1 MSHNQQLKAVI
12 VGAGHRAMLYA
23 SYARQHPEA
32 LQIVGVADPN
42 ALRRKQAME
51 TFGFAANRCFESS
64 EALAAAPKF
73 ADFVINGTMDM
84 QHVPTSLPLLAAGY
98 DILLEKPFA
107 TSEAEMWELVAAAR
121 KQNRKIA
128 ICHVLRYAPFYHA
141 VRQEVLN
148 GTIGKILNI
157 QATEHV
163 SYHHVSVAFVRG
175 KWNRKD
181 VCRSSM
187 LMSKSCHDL
196 DIITWMKSGVAP
208 THVGSFGSN
217 FQFCP
222 ENAPAG
228 AGTRCLVD
236 CPIEATCAYSA
247 RKLYLNHP
255 KRWAFYVWDSLEHMA
270 NPTLEDM
277 TASLKGDN
285 PHGRCAWKC
294 DNNVVDHQSL
304 AIAFAD
310 GCTATM
316 NMIGGCSKAGRSIH
330 LIGTQ
335 GEIQGNFE
343 DSRFVIRHIETRSGH
358 PEYTEKVVDLN
369 LTGDM
374 TGAQGGHGGGDL
386 RLVEDFLDVL
396 RGNKPSIS
404 STSIEDS
411 INGHL
416 LGFCADL
423 ARETKTVVNVL
434 ERWR

>member
-1 MSHNQQLKAVI
+1 
-12 VGAGHRAMLYA
+12 
-23 SYARQHPEA
+23 
-32 LQIVGVADPN
+32 
-42 ALRRKQAME
+42 
-51 TFGFAANRCFESS
+51 
-64 EALAAAPKF
+64 
-73 ADFVINGTMDM
+73 
-84 QHVPTSLPLLAAGY
+84 
-98 DILLEKPFA
+98 
-107 TSEAEMWELVAAAR
+107 
-121 KQNRKIA
+121 
-128 ICHVLRYAPFYHA
+128 
-141 VRQEVLN
+141 
-148 GTIGKILNI
+148 
-157 QATEHV
+157 
-163 SYHHVSVAFVRG
+163 
-175 KWNRKD
+175 
-181 VCRSSM
+181 
-187 LMSKSCHDL
+187 
-196 DIITWMKSGVAP
+196 
-208 THVGSFGSN
+208 
-217 FQFCP
+217 
-222 ENAPAG
+222 
-228 AGTRCLVD
+228 
-236 CPIEATCAYSA
+236 
-247 RKLYLNHP
+247 
-255 KRWAFYVWDSLEHMA
+255 
-270 NPTLEDM
+270 
-277 TASLKGDN
+277 
-285 PHGRCAWKC
+285 
-294 DNNVVDHQSL
+294 VDHQSL